1 MINKEEKLFLQVKGN
16 KNKQKRVTIPSD
28 SKIESGDWVKVEGV
42 EKEVIQNE

>member
-1 MINKEEKLFLQVKGN
+1 MEQNREQLFLQVKGN

-42 EKEVIQNE
+42 EKRGDSE